1 MSHAVSRKKQGAEK
15 AIRGESPDGSRKDT
29 SGWLSTLLH
38 FAARCKGRM
47 AIAELMSIISVLLQ
61 LVPFY
66 AIYRII
72 EAVIAAPAAD
82 LGGAVMLWAL
92 VAIGSHVVSRVSFGF
107 STINAHISAYTI
119 LAELRE
125 EVATKMM
132 RASLGT
138 AQSKSIGNLKNLVVD
153 RIESIEVP
161 LAHMIPELSANLLL
175 AIGIAIWLIVIDW
188 RVALSC
194 LATLPIGLVVMALGM
209 QGYYKMYDRYLALQ
223 DAVNTAMVEYI
234 EGIHVVKAFN
244 QTTGSYAKFADAVR
258 SFKDFTLMW
267 MRTSW
272 VAQSLAMSVIPTT
285 LLGVV
290 PVGVALYLGGA
301 LTPAEFGL
309 ACILAFAI
317 VTPVTYLGASFNE
330 MNLLKYAIADA
341 REFLDLPELAQ
352 PDGPAQVRG
361 RSVHME
367 NVRFSYSEEVEILHG
382 ISLEAPEGSVT
393 ALVGPS
399 GSGKSTLARLIARH
413 WDVCNGSVR
422 IGDADVRDMTL
433 DQLSSMVSFVSQ
445 DGFLIDGTLRENLRL
460 GKPDAADEEIDAAAH
475 AASCDEFVSRLPLG
489 WDTPAGEAGHALSG
503 GEKQR
508 ICIARAI
515 LKDAP
520 IVVFD
525 EATAFADP
533 ENEARIQ
540 QSVARLARG
549 KTLIVIAH
557 RLSTIASADRIYVID
572 AGEVAAVG
580 THEQLLAENGLYA
593 SMWRAHIGAAAWA
606 ASSHGAKGAGATAR
620 AVETARGGDAE

>member
-1 MSHAVSRKKQGAEK
+1 MNRKQQGAEEAAK
-15 AIRGESPDGSRKDT
+15 GKSSDKNRKDT
-29 SGWLSTLLH
+29 RGWFSTLLR

-47 AIAELMSIISVLLQ
+47 AIAELMSIASVLLR

-72 EAVIAAPAAD
+72 EAVIATPSTD
-82 LGGAVMLWAL
+82 LWSAVMLWAL
-92 VAIGSHVVSRVSFGF
+92 VAIGSHVASRISFGV
-107 STINAHISAYTI
+107 STVNAHISAYTI
-119 LAELRE
+119 LAELRG

-132 RASLGT
+132 RASLGVS
-138 AQSKSIGNLKNLVVD
+138 QSKSIGSLKNLVVD

-175 AIGIAIWLIVIDW
+175 ALGIALWLVAIDW
-188 RVALSC
+188 RIALSC
-194 LATLPIGLVVMALGM
+194 LATLPIGLVIMASGM
-209 QGYYKMYDRYLALQ
+209 QGYYKMYDRYLELQ
-223 DAVNTAMVEYI
+223 DGVNTAMVEYI

-244 QTTGSYAKFADAVR
+244 QATGSYAKFADAVR
-258 SFKDFTLMW
+258 SFKDFTLEW
-267 MRTSW
+267 MKMSW

-290 PVGVALYLGGA
+290 PVGVALYLDGSLA
-301 LTPAEFGL
+301 PAEFGL
-309 ACILAFAI
+309 ACVLAFAI
-317 VTPVTYLGASFNE
+317 VTPATYLGASFNE

-341 REFLDLPELAQ
+341 REFLDLPELVQ
-352 PDGPAQVRG
+352 PDAPAPVRG

-367 NVRFSYSEEVEILHG
+367 GVRFSYSEGTEVIHG
-382 ISLEAPEGSVT
+382 VSIDAPEGSVT

-399 GSGKSTLARLIARH
+399 GSGKTTLARLIARH
-413 WDVCNGSVR
+413 WDVCEGSVR
-422 IGDADVRDMTL
+422 IGDTDVRDMTL
-433 DQLSSMVSFVSQ
+433 DQLAGMVSYVSQ

-460 GKPDAADEEIDAAAH
+460 GKPDATDEELDAAAH
-475 AASCDEFVSRLPLG
+475 AASCDEFVGRLPLG

-515 LKDAP
+515 LKNAP

-540 QSVARLARG
+540 QSVARLAKG
-549 KTLIVIAH
+549 KTLMVIAH
-557 RLSTIASADRIYVID
+557 RLSTITSTDRIYVID
-572 AGEVAAVG
+572 AGEVAGVG
-580 THEQLLAENGLYA
+580 THEQLLKENGLYS
-593 SMWRAHIGAAAWA
+593 SMWEAHIGAARWA
-606 ASSHGAKGAGATAR
+606 AGSHGTEGADEAAHIS
-620 AVETARGGDAE
+620 ETFKGGDVL